1 MGETQLTRFAATV
14 AANPRF
20 LRQFVKF
27 AVVGAIGT
35 VVDMSILVLLKEVG
49 GLNVYLANAC
59 SFTAA
64 VLNNYTLN
72 SRWTFGDQDKEHG
85 RQIVQFFIVSAIGLG
100 LSSILLYFFHDV
112 MDLHYLIAKAV
123 AILIVLFWNF
133 SANRLWTFR
142 E

>member
-1 MGETQLTRFAATV
+1 LTRISETV
-14 AANPRF
+14 MANPRF
-20 LRQFVKF
+20 VRQFIKF

-35 VVDMSILVLLKEVG
+35 VVDMSILVFLKEIV
-49 GLNVYLANAC
+49 GLNVYIANGF

-85 RQIVQFFIVSAIGLG
+85 RQLVQFFIVSVIGLG
-100 LSSILLYFFHDV
+100 LSSVLLYVFHDL
-112 MDLHYLIAKAV
+112 MDLHYLIAKGL
-123 AILIVLFWNF
+123 AILLVLFWNF
-133 SANRLWTFR
+133 TANRLWTFR